1 MQAYVEDDSEVA
13 MKCDEDFLIFTPNQ
27 PIQYYNEKLYDVIG
41 NIFKVKPSEL
51 TNKIPEQL
59 ID

>member
-1 MQAYVEDDSEVA
+1 MQTYYEDDSEVA
-13 MKCDEDFLIFTPNQ
+13 MKSDEDFLIFTPGQ
-27 PIQYYNEKLYDVIG
+27 PIPYYNERLYDVIG

-51 TNKIPEQL
+51 TSKIPEPL